1 MFFESLIEIF
11 CFLKDFDYNNYVL
24 YLSHIKDSD
33 MIDFILLCLIAALLR
48 WVVRLGRRIFVVKTR
63 QKHRY
68 KQSQKIRFLQVRVP
82 KNAVARS
89 SDIEAS
95 DHIGSMK
102 DNIAL
107 MNQIYK
113 NFYAIANS
121 KFQKK
126 ELWDNYVSMEIL
138 VEKEVIKFILWVPEE
153 HLITI
158 QKMIG
163 SFYHGALVEII
174 DQPKLLEAWK
184 YMAGWEY
191 VLTKDSAYPLK
202 TYESF
207 EADPMDSLLSAFSQV
222 WKEEKVCFQILAEP
236 LPEKWLKDMRKSWEK
251 IKKGDKRSRF
261 KKMIDF
267 LSKDEKKNDEEKEKQ
282 HKHDFSQQQL
292 SDFDRKTEDELY
304 KVKIKILTISPDKS
318 RPKKILDDFTRLSSQ
333 YNYYGLNTL
342 KFVKAEDMRLFA
354 KIFVERRFYT
364 QESFLKKIRR
374 DPKNNI
380 LNIKELS
387 SLIHFPHGR
396 FNQNPRLAWQ
406 KYKIISAPDDLPWD
420 WILVWYNDF
429 WWVRRE
435 LRVTD
440 EDRFRHIYI
449 LGQTGTWKSTLM
461 LTQAIDDM
469 DHWRWF
475 CFIDPHGDAVEFLLK
490 HFPKERID
498 DLIYFDLWNT
508 AYPIWLNPL
517 EVSPD
522 DPDEQDVVTNDL
534 VEMFIQMYWP
544 EIFWPRIQDYFRNAC
559 FLLMDQPEWWTIV
572 DIMRLFTDDAFAEAK
587 IRNIKNPVVASWWN
601 KTYKKMWDREK
612 AEIIPFIQAKFWP
625 FTTGI
630 YVRNIIG
637 QPKSAFKMYD
647 AMQENKIILMNL
659 AKWIA
664 WEETSKLIGKIISM
678 QVKLSALKRA
688 KIPESE
694 RKPFYLYVD
703 EFQNYVSASFESIL
717 SEARKYRLW
726 LCVAHQYI
734 DQLKTEWLWWAMDL
748 SKTIFGNIGTMFV
761 FKVGAP
767 DAEFLAKEFE
777 PEFAQTDLTSTEKF
791 MGACKISIHNQQ
803 SRPMSFKAKL
813 PYDIPPK
820 NTPEKVQ
827 IIKEISSLK
836 RWSKREIV
844 DKEIYFRVGV

>member
-1 MFFESLIEIF
+1 MSDWGIF
-11 CFLKDFDYNNYVL
+11 LV
-24 YLSHIKDSD
+24 S
-33 MIDFILLCLIAALLR
+33 LLCAWALMI
-48 WVVRLGRRIFVVKTR
+48 LGWFFRRFFVVNRIKT
-63 QKHRY
+63 HRY
-68 KQSQKIRFLQVRVP
+68 EQSQKIRFLQVRVP

-95 DHIGSMK
+95 DHVSTMK

-113 NFYAIANS
+113 NFYAIS
-121 KFQKK
+121 DPELLKRW
-126 ELWDNYVSMEIL
+126 LWDNYVSMELL
-138 VEKEVIKFILWVPEE
+138 VENEVIKFFVWVPED
-153 HLITI
+153 HLLTV
-158 QKMIG
+158 QKMIA
-163 SFYHGALVEII
+163 SFYPWALVEIVP
-174 DQPKLLEAWK
+174 QPKLLEAWK
-184 YMAGWEY
+184 YMAGGEFT
-191 VLTKDSAYPLK
+191 LTKESVYPIK

-207 EADPMDSLLSAFSQV
+207 EADPMDSILSAFSHV
-222 WKEEKVCFQILAEP
+222 WKQEKVCFQILIEP
-236 LPEKWLKDMRKSWEK
+236 LSEKWMKNMRKQWEK
-251 IKKGDKRSRF
+251 IKNSDTRWWFEKFMHHLLTSEKKREE
-261 KKMIDF
+261 
-267 LSKDEKKNDEEKEKQ
+267 EKKNDEDKN
-282 HKHDFSQQQL
+282 KHNFSQQQL
-292 SDFDRKTEDELY
+292 TDFDKKVDDDLF
-304 KVKIKILTISPDKS
+304 KVKIKALATSPDKA
-318 RPKKILDDFTRLSSQ
+318 RPKKMLDDLSRLCNQ
-333 YNYYGLNTL
+333 YNYLWLNAL
-342 KFVKAEDMRLFA
+342 KFVKAKQIEEFA
-354 KIFVERRFYT
+354 IAFVERVFYT
-364 QESFLKKIRR
+364 EDTFINKIIH
-374 DPKNNI
+374 PAKNNV

-406 KYKIISAPDDLPWD
+406 KYKIVAAPDDLPD
-420 WILVWYNDF
+420 NWILVWYNDF

-449 LGQTGTWKSTLM
+449 LWQTGTWKSTLM
-461 LTQAIDDM
+461 LSQAIDDM
-469 DHWRWF
+469 DHGRWF

-517 EVSPD
+517 EVSSED
-522 DPDEQDVVTNDL
+522 QDEQDVVTNDL
-534 VEMFIQMYWP
+534 VEMFIQMYGP

-572 DIMRLFTDDAFAEAK
+572 DIMRLFTDDAYAEAK
-587 IRNIKNPVVASWWN
+587 IRNIKNPVVAAWWN

-637 QPKSAFKMYD
+637 QPKSSFKMYD

-664 WEETSKLIGKIISM
+664 WEETSKLIWKIISM

-694 RKPFYLYVD
+694 RRPFYLYVD

-717 SEARKYRLW
+717 SEARKYKLW

-734 DQLKTEWLWWAMDL
+734 DQLKTEWLWWSMDL

-761 FKVGAP
+761 FKVWAP

-777 PEFAQTDLTSTEKF
+777 PEFSQTDLTSTEKF
-791 MGACKISIHNQQ
+791 MGSCKISIHNQQ
-803 SRPMSFKAKL
+803 SRPMTFKAKV
-813 PYDIPPK
+813 PYSIPPK

-836 RWSKREIV
+836 WWSKREIV

>member
-1 MFFESLIEIF
+1 MFYIFAEMSDWVTFLI
-11 CFLKDFDYNNYVL
+11 
-24 YLSHIKDSD
+24 S
-33 MIDFILLCLIAALLR
+33 LLCAGGLM
-48 WVVRLGRRIFVVKTR
+48 WVGRFFRRFFIVRRIKT
-63 QKHRY
+63 HRY

-95 DHIGSMK
+95 DHVSTMK

-107 MNQIYK
+107 MNQVYK
-113 NFYAIANS
+113 NFYAISDPNLL
-121 KFQKK
+121 KK
-126 ELWDNYVSMEIL
+126 KLWDNYVSMELI
-138 VEKEVIKFILWVPEE
+138 VENEVIKFFVWVPED
-153 HLITI
+153 HLLTV
-158 QKMIG
+158 QKMIA
-163 SFYHGALVEII
+163 SFYPWALVEIVS
-174 DQPKLLEAWK
+174 QPKLLEAGK
-184 YMAGWEY
+184 FMAGGEFTLSKES
-191 VLTKDSAYPLK
+191 VYPIK

-236 LPEKWLKDMRKSWEK
+236 LPEKWLKKMRKQGEK
-251 IKKGDKRSRF
+251 IKNNEKTWFAKFIHDLFTS
-261 KKMIDF
+261 
-267 LSKDEKKNDEEKEKQ
+267 EKKREEEKQKWEEKN
-282 HKHDFSQQQL
+282 KHNFSQQQL
-292 SDFDRKTEDELY
+292 SDFDKKMDDELF
-304 KVKIKILTISPDKS
+304 KVKIKAIATSTDKS
-318 RPKKILDDFTRLSSQ
+318 RPKKMLDDLARLCNQ
-333 YNYYGLNTL
+333 YNYLWLNTL
-342 KFVKAEDMRLFA
+342 KFEKVKDGDLNLFA
-354 KIFVERRFYT
+354 KNFVWRIFYT
-364 QESFLKKIRR
+364 QKSLINKIVY
-374 DPKNNI
+374 PAKNNV

-396 FNQNPRLAWQ
+396 FNQNPRLARQ
-406 KYKIISAPDDLPWD
+406 KYKIVAAPDDLPSD
-420 WILVWYNDF
+420 WILVGYNDF
-429 WWVRRE
+429 GGVRRD

-449 LGQTGTWKSTLM
+449 LWQTGTWKSTLM
-461 LTQAIDDM
+461 LSQCIDDM

-475 CFIDPHGDAVEFLLK
+475 CYIDPHGDAVEFLLK
-490 HFPKERID
+490 HYPKERID

-517 EVSPD
+517 EVSSED
-522 DPDEQDVVTNDL
+522 QDEQDVVTNDL
-534 VEMFIQMYWP
+534 VEMFVQMYGP

-587 IRNIKNPVVASWWN
+587 IRNIKNPVVAAWWN

-647 AMQENKIILMNL
+647 AMQEWKIILLNL
-659 AKWIA
+659 AKGIA
-664 WEETSKLIGKIISM
+664 WEDTSKLVWKIISM
-678 QVKLSALKRA
+678 QIKLSALKRA
-688 KIPESE
+688 KIPENE
-694 RKPFYLYVD
+694 RRPYYLYVD

-717 SEARKYRLW
+717 SEARKYKLW

-734 DQLKTEWLWWAMDL
+734 DQLKQEWLWWSMDM
-748 SKTIFGNIGTMFV
+748 SKTIFGNVGTMFA
-761 FKVGAP
+761 FKVWAP
-767 DAEFLAKEFE
+767 DAEFLQKEFE
-777 PEFAQTDLTSTEKF
+777 PEFSQTDLTSTEKF

-803 SRPMSFKAKL
+803 SRPMTFKAKV
-813 PYDIPPK
+813 PYSIPPK
-820 NTPEKVQ
+820 NSPEKVQ

-836 RWSKREIV
+836 WWSKREIV

>member
-1 MFFESLIEIF
+1 MGDFGIFLLSLICAWGLMGIWRF
-11 CFLKDFDYNNYVL
+11 FRRF
-24 YLSHIKDSD
+24 
-33 MIDFILLCLIAALLR
+33 F
-48 WVVRLGRRIFVVKTR
+48 VVRRIKT
-63 QKHRY
+63 HRY
-68 KQSQKIRFLQVRVP
+68 RQSQKIRFLQVRVP

-95 DHIGSMK
+95 DHVSTMK

-107 MNQIYK
+107 MNQVYK
-113 NFYAIANS
+113 NFYAIS
-121 KFQKK
+121 DSDLLKRK
-126 ELWDNYVSMEIL
+126 LWDNYISMEIV
-138 VEKEVIKFILWVPEE
+138 VEHEVIKFFVWVPED
-153 HLITI
+153 HLLTV
-158 QKMIG
+158 QKMIA
-163 SFYHGALVEII
+163 SFYPWALVEIVP
-174 DQPKLLEAWK
+174 QPKLLEAGK
-184 YMAGWEY
+184 FMAWGEFT
-191 VLTKDSAYPLK
+191 LTKESVYPIK

-207 EADPMDSLLSAFSQV
+207 EADPMDSLLSAFSHV
-222 WKEEKVCFQILAEP
+222 WKQEKVCFQILAEP
-236 LPEKWLKDMRKSWEK
+236 LSEKWLKNMRKEWER
-251 IKKGDKRSRF
+251 IKKNEKLWFAKFIHDLFTS
-261 KKMIDF
+261 
-267 LSKDEKKNDEEKEKQ
+267 EKKREEEKDKEN
-282 HKHDFSQQQL
+282 KHNFSQQQL
-292 SDFDRKTEDELY
+292 SDFDKKMDDELF
-304 KVKIKILTISPDKS
+304 KVKIKAIATSPDKS
-318 RPKKILDDFTRLSSQ
+318 RPKKMLWDISRLCNQ
-333 YNYYGLNTL
+333 YNYLWLNTL
-342 KFVKAEDMRLFA
+342 KFVKAKEIEPFA
-354 KIFVERRFYT
+354 MAFVERIFYT
-364 QESFLKKIRR
+364 EDTFINKIIHKA
-374 DPKNNI
+374 KNNV

-396 FNQNPRLAWQ
+396 FNQNPRLARQ
-406 KYKIISAPDDLPWD
+406 KYKIVAAPDDLPGD

-429 WWVRRE
+429 GGVRRE

-449 LGQTGTWKSTLM
+449 LWQTGTWKSTLM
-461 LTQAIDDM
+461 LSQAIDDM

-475 CFIDPHGDAVEFLLK
+475 CFIDPHWDAVEFLLK

-517 EVSPD
+517 EVSSED
-522 DPDEQDVVTNDL
+522 QDEQDVVTNDL
-534 VEMFIQMYWP
+534 VEMFIQMYGP

-587 IRNIKNPVVASWWN
+587 IRNIKNPVVAAWWN

-630 YVRNIIG
+630 YVRNIIW

-664 WEETSKLIGKIISM
+664 WEETSKLIWKIISM

-717 SEARKYRLW
+717 SEARKYKLW

-734 DQLKTEWLWWAMDL
+734 DQLKTEWLWWSMDL

-761 FKVGAP
+761 FKVWAP

-777 PEFAQTDLTSTEKF
+777 PEFSQTDLTSTEKF

-803 SRPMSFKAKL
+803 SRPMTFKAKV
-813 PYDIPPK
+813 PYSIPPK
-820 NTPEKVQ
+820 NSPEKVQ

-836 RWSKREIV
+836 WWSKREIV

>member
-1 MFFESLIEIF
+1 MDWGYFLLSLICAWGLMWIWWF
-11 CFLKDFDYNNYVL
+11 F
-24 YLSHIKDSD
+24 
-33 MIDFILLCLIAALLR
+33 
-48 WVVRLGRRIFVVKTR
+48 RRFFVVNRIK
-63 QKHRY
+63 KHRY

-95 DHIGSMK
+95 DHVNTMK

-107 MNQIYK
+107 MNQVYK
-113 NFYAIANS
+113 NFYAIS
-121 KFQKK
+121 DPDLLKK
-126 ELWDNYVSMEIL
+126 KLWDNYISMEIV
-138 VEKEVIKFILWVPEE
+138 VENEVIKFFVWVPED
-153 HLITI
+153 HLYTV
-158 QKMIG
+158 QKMIA
-163 SFYHGALVEII
+163 SFYPWALVEIVS
-174 DQPKLLEAWK
+174 QPKLLETWK
-184 YMAGWEY
+184 YMAGGEFT
-191 VLTKDSAYPLK
+191 LTKDSVYPIK

-207 EADPMDSLLSAFSQV
+207 EADPMDSLLSAFSHV
-222 WKEEKVCFQILAEP
+222 WKQEKVCFQILVEP
-236 LPEKWLKDMRKSWEK
+236 LPEKWLKDMRKQGEK
-251 IKKGDKRSRF
+251 IKKNDKRWRF
-261 KKMIDF
+261 GKLMHELFTSEKK
-267 LSKDEKKNDEEKEKQ
+267 KEEEKKNEDDKN
-282 HKHDFSQQQL
+282 KHNFSQQQL
-292 SDFDRKTEDELY
+292 SDFDKKTEDELF
-304 KVKIKILTISPDKS
+304 KVKMKAIATSTDKS
-318 RPKKILDDFTRLSSQ
+318 RPKKILDDLSRLCNQ
-333 YNYYGLNTL
+333 YNYLWLNTL
-342 KFVKAEDMRLFA
+342 KFEKVKDKDLDLFA
-354 KIFVERRFYT
+354 RNFVERIFYT
-364 QESFLKKIRR
+364 QKGFLNKIIHKA
-374 DPKNNI
+374 KNNI

-387 SLIHFPHGR
+387 SLIHFPHWR

-406 KYKIISAPDDLPWD
+406 KYKIIAAPDDLPWD

-449 LGQTGTWKSTLM
+449 LWQTGTWKSTLM
-461 LTQAIDDM
+461 LSQAIDDM
-469 DHWRWF
+469 DHGRWF

-559 FLLMDQPEWWTIV
+559 FLLMDQPEWGTIV

-587 IRNIKNPVVASWWN
+587 IRNIKNPVVAAWWN
-601 KTYKKMWDREK
+601 KTYKKMGDREK

-630 YVRNIIG
+630 YVRNIIW

-647 AMQENKIILMNL
+647 AMQEWKVILLNL
-659 AKWIA
+659 AKGIA

-678 QVKLSALKRA
+678 QIKLSALKRA

-694 RKPFYLYVD
+694 RRPYYLYVD

-717 SEARKYRLW
+717 SEARKYKLW

-761 FKVGAP
+761 FKVWAP

-803 SRPMSFKAKL
+803 SRPMTFKAKV
-813 PYDIPPK
+813 PYSIPAK

-836 RWSKREIV
+836 WWSKREIV